1 MMTTAGVV
9 TIGGVTTTVAG
20 TVAGDILA
28 GVITM
33 DGGTL
38 AGGTVGGTTNPR
50 VLTFAR
56 VCQRSDVSL
65 VPYSLASCLG
75 VARRPSQGATAAQ
88 VKLGREYLMRRDPPC
103 AIIIGWRRAP
113 FVASW
118 PTASVAG
125 IWPARRLQ
133 RESPE
138 MAPLRHADG

>member
-9 TIGGVTTTVAG
+9 TMGGVAT

-33 DGGTL
+33 GGGIL

-75 VARRPSQGATAAQ
+75 GVARRPPQGATAAQ
-88 VKLGREYLMRRDPPC
+88 VKLGREYLMRRDPP
-103 AIIIGWRRAP
+103 
-113 FVASW
+113 
-118 PTASVAG
+118 
-125 IWPARRLQ
+125 
-133 RESPE
+133 
-138 MAPLRHADG
+138 

>member
-9 TIGGVTTTVAG
+9 TMGGVAT

-33 DGGTL
+33 GGGIL

-65 VPYSLASCLG
+65 VPILWHLALEWHDG
-75 VARRPSQGATAAQ
+75 HPKARRQPKPS
-88 VKLGREYLMRRDPPC
+88 
-103 AIIIGWRRAP
+103 
-113 FVASW
+113 
-118 PTASVAG
+118 
-125 IWPARRLQ
+125 
-133 RESPE
+133 
-138 MAPLRHADG
+138 